1 MIWGDLG
8 THAGLLLTAAA
19 TATATPTVPAIPAWL
34 SALDPAWLNAATLLL
49 MFVEGAGVPGVP
61 GILPMLAQAGL
72 IETGRTTFAEAAL
85 WGILG
90 NWLGSLAG
98 YAFGR
103 SGMRLLPARWRERLE
118 GERVRGLLERYG
130 GGLVIV
136 SRTVGSLRTPVT
148 WSAAPLGY
156 PFGRF
161 AFFSLLGALLHVLVW
176 QYGLWKFGAALLV
189 LARRAETDLLGVALG
204 AALLWGLWL
213 GWRRWRGPA
222 SPPPAA

>member
-1 MIWGDLG
+1 MILG
-8 THAGLLLTAAA
+8 GLGEPGLLLTAAA
-19 TATATPTVPAIPAWL
+19 TAATVTAVPAVPAWL

-72 IETGRTTFAEAAL
+72 IEAGHTTFAEAAL
-85 WGILG
+85 WGVLG

-103 SGMRLLPARWRERLE
+103 SGMRRLPPRWRERLE
-118 GERVRGLLERYG
+118 GERIRGLLARHG

-161 AFFSLLGALLHVLVW
+161 ALFSLLGALLHVLVW

-189 LARRAETDLLGVALG
+189 LARRAETDLLGAALG
-204 AALLWGLWL
+204 VALLWGLWQ

-222 SPPPAA
+222 SPPPPAT

>member
-1 MIWGDLG
+1 MIGVDLG
-8 THAGLLLTAAA
+8 AHAGLLLSAA
-19 TATATPTVPAIPAWL
+19 TATAAATIPAVPAWL
-34 SALDPAWLNAATLLL
+34 SALNPAWLNAATLLL

-72 IETGRTTFAEAAL
+72 IETGRTTFIEATF
-85 WGILG
+85 WGVLG
-90 NWLGSLAG
+90 NWWGSLAG

-103 SGMRLLPARWRERLE
+103 SGLRWLPVRWRERLE
-118 GERVRGLLERYG
+118 GERVRGLLARYG

-161 AFFSLLGALLHVLVW
+161 AGFSLLGALLHVLVW
-176 QYGLWKFGAALLV
+176 QYGLWKFGAALLT
-189 LARRAETDLLGVALG
+189 LARRVEADLLGVALG
-204 AALLWGLWL
+204 AALLWGVWV
-213 GWRRWRGPA
+213 GWHRWRPRH
-222 SPPPAA
+222 PE